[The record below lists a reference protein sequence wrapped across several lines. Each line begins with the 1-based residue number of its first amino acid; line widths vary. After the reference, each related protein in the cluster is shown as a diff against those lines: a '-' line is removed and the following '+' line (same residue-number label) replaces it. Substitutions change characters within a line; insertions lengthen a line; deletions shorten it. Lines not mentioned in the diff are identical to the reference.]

1 MAKTSGTVNGGK
13 PGLTNRSDK
22 TVCIS
27 QLDWVR
33 SETDTTITYTLGVY
47 IYCVQYG
54 YSTSGVLSTSLA
66 CSGQT
71 TRKTSG
77 GSCSLSAGGRVK
89 LSGNW
94 TYTFAKTTSSYSQ
107 TISFSLTSTGSSVS
121 GTSSGSLAVSIPAL
135 TSHKVSYNSNG
146 GGGTINQQTKYYR
159 TNIVLSDGSNFTRTN
174 HTLTGWNTAAD
185 GSGTAYALGATYT
198 VNSTTNITLYAQWHM
213 DYIKPTITKAKAY
226 RVQTATSST
235 PYDNGTYIYVSFS
248 YTGGKQPTDS
258 SYTPPNYIISINGT
272 SKANGTLQAS
282 GSWPTTTK
290 AFGSYSTSTSH
301 TITIK
306 LYDGTDAEGT
316 TVTLTVGIPTF
327 PIDLITNGNNTY
339 MGVMTAAQ
347 DGTLLSVPSVHVI
360 NPQDTPATAHLTDD
374 AFIIGNRTSSNLHNA
389 MAIRFDG
396 EISSGRAGR
405 VLWSGEYF
413 MTDTQTA
420 IFTNGQKVSD
430 QLSGIVLVWSAYDSG
445 KAQDYNFD
453 YQFIPKWHV
462 LNHSG
467 TGVDFIMMVNA
478 ATNVTLCKKYVYV
491 YDNKIVGN
499 ANNTKTGTGFA
510 NNTKVLRAVI
520 GV

>member
-1 MAKTSGTVNGGK
+1 MATTSGTVNGGK

-33 SETDTTITYTLGVY
+33 SETDTAITYTLGVY

-71 TRKTSG
+71 TRSTSG

-94 TYTFAKTTSSYSQ
+94 TYTFAKTTSSYSR
-107 TISFSLTSTGSSVS
+107 TIGFSLKSTGSSVS

-146 GGGTINQQTKYYR
+146 GGGTINQQTKYYG

-213 DYIKPTITKAKAY
+213 DYIKPTITNAKAY

-282 GSWPTTTK
+282 GSWPTTTT

-347 DGTLLSVPSVHVI
+347 NGTLLSVPSVHVI
-360 NPQDTPATAHLTDD
+360 NAISQNS
-374 AFIIGNRTSSNLHNA
+374 IQIGNSFVVDFVVEEGQEQVTSTTGFGDGYWRWREWYSGKVEIWYNGTVTLNTSASQAGGVYRYVRRITFPNQYALYHCMGIVNGTVGGNWLNCGGFFKVKDGTEVHVEPYTKIEAIAYCVSTTPSSNQANTN
-389 MAIRFDG
+389 IYICG
-396 EISSGRAGR
+396 E
-405 VLWSGEYF
+405 
-413 MTDTQTA
+413 
-420 IFTNGQKVSD
+420 K
-430 QLSGIVLVWSAYDSG
+430 
-445 KAQDYNFD
+445 
-453 YQFIPKWHV
+453 
-462 LNHSG
+462 
-467 TGVDFIMMVNA
+467 
-478 ATNVTLCKKYVYV
+478 
-491 YDNKIVGN
+491 
-499 ANNTKTGTGFA
+499 NN
-510 NNTKVLRAVI
+510 
-520 GV
+520 

>member
-1 MAKTSGTVNGGK
+1 MATTSGTVNGGK

-33 SETDTTITYTLGVY
+33 SETDTAITYTLGVY

-71 TRKTSG
+71 TRSTSG
-77 GSCSLSAGGRVK
+77 GSCSLSTGGRVK

-94 TYTFAKTTSSYSQ
+94 TYTFAKTTSSYSR
-107 TISFSLTSTGSSVS
+107 TIGFSLTSTGSSVS

-146 GGGTINQQTKYYR
+146 GGGTINQQTKYYG

-198 VNSTTNITLYAQWHM
+198 VNSTTDITLYAQWHM
-213 DYIKPTITKAKAY
+213 DYIKPTITNAIAY
-226 RVQTATSST
+226 RVANSSSST
-235 PYDNGTYIYVSFS
+235 AADNGTYIYISFS

-258 SYTPPNYIISINGT
+258 SYTPPKYTISINGT

-282 GSWPTTTK
+282 GSWPTTTT
-290 AFGSYSTSTSH
+290 AYGSYSTNASH
-301 TITIK
+301 TVTIK
-306 LYDGTDAEGT
+306 LYDNTDTEGT

-327 PIDLITNGNNTY
+327 PIDLLTNGHNTY
-339 MGVMTAAQ
+339 MGVMTAAR

-360 NPQDTPATAHLTDD
+360 D
-374 AFIIGNRTSSNLHNA
+374 AISQNSIQIGNS
-389 MAIRFDG
+389 F
-396 EISSGRAGR
+396 
-405 VLWSGEYF
+405 V
-413 MTDTQTA
+413 
-420 IFTNGQKVSD
+420 
-430 QLSGIVLVWSAYDSG
+430 
-445 KAQDYNFD
+445 
-453 YQFIPKWHV
+453 
-462 LNHSG
+462 
-467 TGVDFIMMVNA
+467 VDFVVEQGEGYRKWNSGVAECWIR
-478 ATNVTLCKKYVYV
+478 
-491 YDNKIVGN
+491 
-499 ANNTKTGTGFA
+499 
-510 NNTKVLRAVI
+510 TKVNVALNNAYGSLYQGTWNWNFPITFTIAPAVI
-520 GV
+520 CSQFKHGAGASWGTVVGQFPTYAVLRGIDVFSRASGQCEITAYAVGTWK